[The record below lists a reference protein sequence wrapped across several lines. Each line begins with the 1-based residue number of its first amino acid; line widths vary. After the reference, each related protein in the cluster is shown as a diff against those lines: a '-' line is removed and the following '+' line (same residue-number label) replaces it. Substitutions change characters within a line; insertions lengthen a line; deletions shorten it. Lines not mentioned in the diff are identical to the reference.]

1 MEISQII
8 NDTLE
13 AAGEKIQT
21 ELGGLL
27 DCELS
32 ISSPRLSLVT
42 KAKYFADSR
51 KKLVLTRFSVNG
63 EKEGDLFVFCH
74 LRDAVKLGGIL
85 IMLPPAELEKR
96 IKNEDFGE
104 EEADAFGEIANIIS
118 GDLST
123 AFDELYPEK
132 LHFKKAGLEII
143 VPSKVKPADPEPFPP
158 GTFLFASYAMSL
170 DGQVLN
176 DLELLFPAD
185 ILGIQVQEEMAPPEE
200 AAFVPTTVLSSTAAA
215 DSSGTTRAAQPAQP
229 TRPGA
234 EQAAEVAR
242 TPDVP
247 TEGRPIVL
255 VLASEKASGD
265 QLVDVLRDN
274 GWQATLL
281 GGKENFKEVLQ
292 SQGGEVRGVFLVM
305 GDMEEQNF
313 AATIKIRSA
322 CGASVPLVAAGS
334 HWTKTK
340 VLQAVKYGI
349 CDILVLPASPEEIL
363 EKVTIHFAAQ

>member
-1 MEISQII
+1 
-8 NDTLE
+8 
-13 AAGEKIQT
+13 
-21 ELGGLL
+21 
-27 DCELS
+27 
-32 ISSPRLSLVT
+32 
-42 KAKYFADSR
+42 
-51 KKLVLTRFSVNG
+51 
-63 EKEGDLFVFCH
+63 
-74 LRDAVKLGGIL
+74 
-85 IMLPPAELEKR
+85 
-96 IKNEDFGE
+96 
-104 EEADAFGEIANIIS
+104 
-118 GDLST
+118 
-123 AFDELYPEK
+123 
-132 LHFKKAGLEII
+132 
-143 VPSKVKPADPEPFPP
+143 
-158 GTFLFASYAMSL
+158 
-170 DGQVLN
+170 
-176 DLELLFPAD
+176 
-185 ILGIQVQEEMAPPEE
+185 
-200 AAFVPTTVLSSTAAA
+200 
-215 DSSGTTRAAQPAQP
+215 
-229 TRPGA
+229 
-234 EQAAEVAR
+234 
-242 TPDVP
+242 
-247 TEGRPIVL
+247 L